1 MITALAALAFG
12 VWLYLLLGRGG
23 FWRFQAA
30 DRDAAPPAPAGR
42 VAVVIPARNEERSI
56 AESIGS
62 VLRQDYAGACHII
75 LVDDDS
81 DDETAIAALRTA
93 DEIGRG
99 SSLTVVR
106 AAPLPSGWTG
116 KLWALSEG
124 VRAAAH
130 LDPEFLLFTDAD
142 IVHDTGNLARL
153 MALQRAGNYDL
164 VSFMVRLRTET
175 FAEKA
180 LIPAFVFFF
189 LKLYPPA
196 WIRKQGAGTAGAAGG
211 CILMRAEALRRI
223 GGFDAIRAAVIDDCT
238 LARAVKSSGGRIW
251 LGLSSKSRGIHPY
264 GSFAEIGRM
273 ISRTAF
279 AQLNQSGILLAL
291 TLAGLTITYL
301 LPPML
306 LLSGSAWAGA
316 LGGCAWGLM
325 TIAYAPA
332 LRFYGRSVLWAPAL
346 PLIAAFYT
354 GATIRSALNYWRGK
368 GGVWKGRVQDR
379 NNRRPEGTSPFRL
392 SGT

>member
-1 MITALAALAFG
+1 
-12 VWLYLLLGRGG
+12 RGG

-30 DRDAAPPAPAGR
+30 DRNSSPPAPPAR
-42 VAVVIPARNEERSI
+42 VVAIIPARNEERSI
-56 AESIGS
+56 GESLGS
-62 VLRQDYAGACHII
+62 VLRQDYAGNFHTF
-75 LVDDDS
+75 LVDDNS
-81 DDETAIAALRTA
+81 DDETAIAAQRTA
-93 DEIGRG
+93 EQGGCG
-99 SSLTVVR
+99 SSLTIVR

-124 VRAAAH
+124 VRAAAYS
-130 LDPEFLLFTDAD
+130 DPEFLLFTDAD
-142 IVHDTGNLARL
+142 IVHDPGNLARL
-153 MALQRAGNYDL
+153 LPLQRAGNYDL

-196 WIRKQGAGTAGAAGG
+196 WTRKQGTGTAGAAGG
-211 CILMRAEALRRI
+211 CMLLRAEALRRA
-223 GGFDAIRAAVIDDCT
+223 GGLDAIRAAVIDDCT

-251 LGLSSKSRGIHPY
+251 LGLSSKSRSIHGY

-279 AQLNQSGILLAL
+279 AQLNHSGILLAL
-291 TLAGLTITYL
+291 TVAGLTITYL
-301 LPPML
+301 LPPVL
-306 LLSGSAWAGA
+306 LLSGSAWAGV

-325 TIAYAPA
+325 MIAYAPA

-346 PLIAAFYT
+346 PLVALFYM
-354 GATIRSALNYWRGK
+354 GATICSAL
-368 GGVWKGRVQDR
+368 
-379 NNRRPEGTSPFRL
+379 
-392 SGT
+392 